1 MSSEFKEVKL
11 FGSPRCNLGESP
23 RWAEGHWWWV
33 DAEQGI
39 VYWRPGGS
47 IDELDNLPISR
58 KEFNVRTSLVQ
69 PIGDS
74 QFVVAVENTLK
85 YFEFESNDL
94 HETAKSVEIQMPS
107 NWLLNDGI
115 ADIAG
120 NIWIGTVSPS
130 RAKGTGALLR
140 INKSGDIKQ
149 ALPRFSLTNGMA
161 WDHERE
167 HLYHVDSY
175 ERIVWQ
181 HEVNVLTGDIL
192 NSKIIIQLSP
202 DDGLPDGIS
211 LDSAGRILLAIY
223 GKSAVRFYDLG
234 GGFLYEL
241 SVPAEQVTSVA
252 FGGVKES
259 QLLITTAQE
268 GFTKAQSEEFPLA
281 GQLFISQS

>member
-23 RWAEGHWWWV
+23 RWAEGQWWWV

>member
-23 RWAEGHWWWV
+23 RWAESHWWWV

-47 IDELDNLPISR
+47 IDELDNLPINR

-74 QFVVAVENTLK
+74 HFVVAVENTLK

-94 HETAKSVEIQMPS
+94 HETAKSVEIQMPP

-211 LDSAGRILLAIY
+211 LDSAGRISLAIY
-223 GKSAVRFYDLG
+223 GKSAVRFYDLE
-234 GGFLYEL
+234 GGFLSEL

-252 FGGVKES
+252 IGGLNES

>member
-1 MSSEFKEVKL
+1 MPSEFKEVKL
-11 FGSPRCNLGESP
+11 FGAPRCALGESP
-23 RWAEGHWWWV
+23 RWAEDHWWWV

-47 IDELDNLPISR
+47 IDELDNLPISK

-74 QFVVAVENTLK
+74 RVVVAVENTLR
-85 YFEFESNDL
+85 YFESDSNDL
-94 HETAKSVEIQMPS
+94 HEIAKSIEIPMPP

-115 ADIAG
+115 ADTAG
-120 NIWIGTVSPS
+120 NIWIGTVSPD

-140 INKSGDIKQ
+140 INKSGEIKQ

-167 HLYHVDSY
+167 RLYHVDSY

-181 HEVNVLTGDIL
+181 HQVNVSTGDVL
-192 NSKIIIQLSP
+192 NSKIFIQLPP
-202 DDGLPDGIS
+202 DDGFPDGIS
-211 LDSAGRILLAIY
+211 LDSTGRISLAIY
-223 GKSAVRFYDLG
+223 GKSVVRFYDLMG
-234 GGFLYEL
+234 NFQYEL
-241 SVPAEQVTSVA
+241 SIPAEQVTSVVI
-252 FGGVKES
+252 GGLNES

>member
-1 MSSEFKEVKL
+1 
-11 FGSPRCNLGESP
+11 
-23 RWAEGHWWWV
+23 
-33 DAEQGI
+33 
-39 VYWRPGGS
+39 
-47 IDELDNLPISR
+47 
-58 KEFNVRTSLVQ
+58 
-69 PIGDS
+69 
-74 QFVVAVENTLK
+74 
-85 YFEFESNDL
+85 
-94 HETAKSVEIQMPS
+94 MPS

-120 NIWIGTVSPS
+120 NIWIGTVSPN
-130 RAKGTGALLR
+130 RAKATGALLR

-252 FGGVKES
+252 IGGLNES

>member
-23 RWAEGHWWWV
+23 RWAEDHWWWV

>member
-1 MSSEFKEVKL
+1 MFSEFREVKL
-11 FGSPRCNLGESP
+11 FGTPRCNLGESP

-39 VYWRPGGS
+39 VYWRPGGA
-47 IDELDNLPISR
+47 IDDLENLPIGK
-58 KEFNVRTSLVQ
+58 KEFNVRTSMVQ
-69 PIGDS
+69 PMGNSRI
-74 QFVVAVENTLK
+74 VIAVRNTLK
-85 YFEFESNDL
+85 YFESVSNVL
-94 HETAKSVEIQMPS
+94 QETGESVEIQLPT

-120 NIWIGTVSPS
+120 NIWIGTVSPN
-130 RAKGTGALLR
+130 RAQDTGELLR
-140 INKSGDIKQ
+140 INRSGDIKQ
-149 ALPRFSLTNGMA
+149 ALPRFSLSNGMA

-181 HEVNVLTGDIL
+181 HQVNVVTGDIL
-192 NSKIIIQLSP
+192 NSKIFIQLSP

-211 LDSAGRILLAIY
+211 LDPVGRILLAIY
-223 GKSAVRFYDLG
+223 GKSEVRFYDMKG
-234 GGFLYEL
+234 NFIGDL
-241 SVPAEQVTSVA
+241 SVPAEQVTSIA
-252 FGGVKES
+252 IGGQNES

>member
-23 RWAEGHWWWV
+23 RWAEDHWWWV

-175 ERIVWQ
+175 ERIVWRHQ
-181 HEVNVLTGDIL
+181 VNVLTGDIL

>member
-1 MSSEFKEVKL
+1 MSSEFKEVIL
-11 FGSPRCNLGESP
+11 FGAPRCNLGESP

-39 VYWRPGGS
+39 VYWRPGGA
-47 IDELDNLPISR
+47 IDELGNLPISK

-69 PIGDS
+69 PFGDS
-74 QFVVAVENTLK
+74 RVVVAVENTLK

-94 HETAKSVEIQMPS
+94 YEIAKSVEIQMPP

-120 NIWIGTVSPS
+120 NIWIGTVSPN

-140 INKSGDIKQ
+140 VDKSGDIKQ
-149 ALPRFSLTNGMA
+149 ALPRLSLTNGMA

-181 HEVNVLTGDIL
+181 HEVSILTGDIL

-223 GKSAVRFYDLG
+223 GKSAVRFYDLEG
-234 GGFLYEL
+234 DFLSEL

-252 FGGVKES
+252 IGGLNDS

>member
-23 RWAEGHWWWV
+23 RWAESHWWWV

-252 FGGVKES
+252 IGGLNES